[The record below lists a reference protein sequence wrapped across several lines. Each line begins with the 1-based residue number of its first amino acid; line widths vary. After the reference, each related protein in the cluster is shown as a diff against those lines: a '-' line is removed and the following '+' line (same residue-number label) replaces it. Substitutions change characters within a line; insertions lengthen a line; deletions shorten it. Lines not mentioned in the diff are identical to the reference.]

1 MSEYHDNEELL
12 EDQEAITEREV
23 EAQEVL
29 RDTSR
34 TKITRI
40 HTGSKNV
47 ESQTEGEPIEEGA
60 TEEKKSWWRSLLSL
74 ISSFATGRIL
84 VHDETKKIYNLFI
97 LLGAIFLASILTI
110 FAHLQK
116 DLQWSKLHKEVETLR
131 DRATRTSELRIERT
145 SHSAILR
152 QLKERNIDLQ
162 DPQTPPSTLK

>member
-1 MSEYHDNEELL
+1 MTEYHDSEEII
-12 EDQEAITEREV
+12 EDQDAITESEA
-23 EAQEVL
+23 EAQEAL
-29 RDTSR
+29 RGTSQ
-34 TKITRI
+34 TKIPRI
-40 HTGSKNV
+40 HTGSKEV
-47 ESQTEGEPIEEGA
+47 ESDGEEENEEEA
-60 TEEKKSWWRSLLSL
+60 TEEKKSWWRSALSF

-84 VHDETKKIYNLFI
+84 VHNETKRIYNLFI

-131 DRATRTSELRIERT
+131 DRATRTSEIRIEHT

-162 DPQTPPSTLK
+162 DPETPPSTLK